1 MGVDNPDAKR
11 ITNENR
17 RAISIFIGSVVRFD
31 CTGTE
36 QLAVHAL
43 DGKDCFR
50 RSDIRGYQGYQGYQV
65 VRSHRSRLELAE
77 EVWEIPIM
85 KIGTTDQEK
94 RIRLAG
100 ATPKEK
106 FWIIKE
112 PGGYCLKRIV
122 EPGRRLSRTE
132 VVRRIN
138 RSKLVF
144 TRDWDEIRKD
154 MREP

>member
-1 MGVDNPDAKR
+1 
-11 ITNENR
+11 
-17 RAISIFIGSVVRFD
+17 
-31 CTGTE
+31 
-36 QLAVHAL
+36 
-43 DGKDCFR
+43 
-50 RSDIRGYQGYQGYQV
+50 
-65 VRSHRSRLELAE
+65 
-77 EVWEIPIM
+77 M

-106 FWIIKE
+106 FWIIEE

-122 EPGRRLSRTE
+122 EPACRLSRTE
-132 VVRRIN
+132 VIRRIN

-154 MREP
+154 TREP